1 MSTIAIYIYIWGV
14 WQEYFTELLNAGK
27 KGVEEVHGGRK
38 RFGNEGNGLLGE
50 EITREEVVWAL
61 RKLKVK
67 ATTGKDGITA
77 DKMNGEVLVE
87 LWWERTNYCRRT
99 RVTLGEGG
107 GVGNRCGRRLVK
119 TMHRQPVEHNKSMN
133 QRTHCTIN

>member
-1 MSTIAIYIYIWGV
+1 M
-14 WQEYFTELLNAGK
+14 
-27 KGVEEVHGGRK
+27 HGGRE

-77 DKMNGEVLVE
+77 DKINGEVLVK

-99 RVTLGEGG
+99 TAKALALLPLFHIL
-107 GVGNRCGRRLVK
+107 LVAC
-119 TMHRQPVEHNKSMN
+119 S
-133 QRTHCTIN
+133 